1 MITLF
6 LKLLL
11 VHLLGDFVFQPTSWV
26 TDKKKHKNRSPY
38 LYMHLAVHAVLLAIV
53 LQLDTQY
60 WLGALCILISHYLVD
75 WAKLELQGKW
85 KEGYLFFADQAVHI
99 AVLLTVALLYTNPEF
114 DHLVFYSS
122 TNLLLLCAVIIVTY
136 AGSVS
141 MRVIMDYW
149 KVKDDEAA
157 DSLTRAGKYI
167 GMIERLLVFLF
178 VILNQWSA
186 IGFLIAAK
194 SILRFSDLSKA
205 KDRKLTEYIIIGTLL
220 SIAIAIITGLL
231 YKYVL
236 GLIN

>member
-11 VHLLGDFVFQPTSWV
+11 AHLLGDFVFQPTSWV
-26 TDKKKHKNRSPY
+26 IDKKKYKSLSPY
-38 LYMHLAVHAVLLAIV
+38 LYVHIGVHAILLAIV
-53 LQLDTQY
+53 LQLNSQY
-60 WLGALCILISHYLVD
+60 WLGVLCILISHYLID
-75 WAKLELQGKW
+75 WVKLELEGKW
-85 KEGYLFFADQAVHI
+85 KEGYLFFADQVMHI
-99 AVLLTVALLYTNPEF
+99 AILLAIAAIYANSGINWSFLFSPKY
-114 DHLVFYSS
+114 
-122 TNLLLLCAVIIVTY
+122 LLLLCAVIIVTY
-136 AGSVS
+136 AASVS

-149 KVKDDEAA
+149 KVKDDEAG

-178 VILNQWSA
+178 VVLNQWSA

-220 SIAIAIITGLL
+220 SITIAIMTGLV
-231 YKYVL
+231 YKYML
-236 GLIN
+236 QFLN

>member
-1 MITLF
+1 MMILF

-11 VHLLGDFVFQPTSWV
+11 AHLLGDFVFQPTSWV
-26 TDKKKHKNRSPY
+26 MDKRKHKNRSPY
-38 LYMHLAVHAVLLAIV
+38 LYIHLAVHAVLLAIV
-53 LQLDTQY
+53 LQFDTQY

-85 KEGYLFFADQAVHI
+85 KDGYLFFADQAIHI
-99 AVLLTVALLYTNPEF
+99 AVLLAVAILYANSGINWADLF
-114 DHLVFYSS
+114 ASKH
-122 TNLLLLCAVIIVTY
+122 LLLLCAVITVTY
-136 AGSVS
+136 TASVS

-236 GLIN
+236 QFLN

>member
-1 MITLF
+1 MIILF

-11 VHLLGDFVFQPTSWV
+11 AHLLGDFVFQPTSWV
-26 TDKKKHKNRSPY
+26 IDKKKYKNRSPY
-38 LYMHLAVHAVLLAIV
+38 LYLHLGVHAFLLAIV
-53 LQLDTQY
+53 LQFDAQY
-60 WLGALCILISHYLVD
+60 WLGVLCILISHYLVD

-85 KEGYLFFADQAVHI
+85 KDGYLFFADQAVHI
-99 AVLLTVALLYTNPEF
+99 AVLLMIAVLYADSDINWA
-114 DHLVFYSS
+114 DLYSS
-122 TNLLLLCAVIIVTY
+122 KHLLLLCAVITVTY
-136 AGSVS
+136 TASVS
-141 MRVIMDYW
+141 MRVVMDYW

-178 VILNQWSA
+178 VVLNQWSA

-220 SIAIAIITGLL
+220 SITIAIITGLL

-236 GLIN
+236 QFLN